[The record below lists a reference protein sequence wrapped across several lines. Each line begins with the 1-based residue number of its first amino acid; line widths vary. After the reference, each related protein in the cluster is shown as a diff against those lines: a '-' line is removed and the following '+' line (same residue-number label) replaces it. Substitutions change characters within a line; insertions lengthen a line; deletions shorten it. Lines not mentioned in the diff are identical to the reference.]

1 LDAEAAARAWVDAW
15 SRAWPAADP
24 EPLRAVY
31 ADDAVFRSSPFR
43 EPRLG
48 REGALDYA
56 RSAFA
61 DQDGFTGCWFG
72 EPVVAGNRAA
82 VEYWAV
88 LVENGREVTIA
99 GVSLLRFGPDGLVRS
114 QQDYWA
120 LEPGA
125 LQPPT
130 GCGGREGWRNAGQ
143 ERP

>member
-1 LDAEAAARAWVDAW
+1 MDAEAAARAWVDAW

-61 DQDGFTGCWFG
+61 DQDDFTGCSFG
-72 EPVVAGNRAA
+72 EPVVAGDRAA

-88 LVENGREVTIA
+88 LVESGREVTIA

-130 GCGGREGWRNAGQ
+130 EWGGRDG
-143 ERP
+143 

>member
-1 LDAEAAARAWVDAW
+1 MDVEAAARAWVDAW

-31 ADDAVFRSSPFR
+31 ADDAVFRSAPFR
-43 EPRLG
+43 EPQLG
-48 REGALDYA
+48 AEGALEYA

-61 DQDGFTGCWFG
+61 DQDDFTDCWFG
-72 EPVVAGNRAA
+72 EPVVAVDRAA

-99 GVSLLRFGPDGLVRS
+99 GVAVLGFGPDGLVRS
-114 QQDYWA
+114 QRDYWA

-125 LQPPT
+125 HEPAPAWGT
-130 GCGGREGWRNAGQ
+130 
-143 ERP
+143 

>member
-1 LDAEAAARAWVDAW
+1 MDVEAAARAWVDAW

-31 ADDAVFRSSPFR
+31 ADDAVFRSAPFR
-43 EPRLG
+43 EPQLG
-48 REGALDYA
+48 AEGALEYA

-61 DQDGFTGCWFG
+61 DQDDFTDCWFG
-72 EPVVAGNRAA
+72 EPVVAVDRAA

-99 GVSLLRFGPDGLVRS
+99 GVAVLSFGPDGLVRS
-114 QQDYWA
+114 QRDYWA

-125 LQPPT
+125 HEPAPAWGT
-130 GCGGREGWRNAGQ
+130 
-143 ERP
+143 